1 MRIARQC
8 QLACAGGVRSN
19 LSDDHATDQA
29 GPGGS
34 RDRAAFW
41 AGIVIVAA
49 FEAMLMARFAPPDWN
64 PTYLVASSDAD
75 AGQDSN

>member
-1 MRIARQC
+1 MQHPCPPQVGLR
-8 QLACAGGVRSN
+8 RSR
-19 LSDDHATDQA
+19 
-29 GPGGS
+29 PGRS

-64 PTYLVASSDAD
+64 PTFLVASSDAD